1 MKRKLNQYTFR
12 SWIRTFK
19 DVCKQLIIP
28 FTIFQAIRTILI
40 PSTFDV
46 LLLTVFIIVALSY
59 HYELI

>member
-1 MKRKLNQYTFR
+1 MKRKWNQHTFR
-12 SWIRTFK
+12 SWVRTIK
-19 DVCKQLIIP
+19 DVCRQLIIP
-28 FTIFQAIRTILI
+28 FTVFQAFRTILF